1 MSVVIVAAAGCAA
14 AAAWL
19 ALPAGRRAVP
29 VAERG
34 PGGEATRVLGRLAA
48 RWQEVPR
55 RRHGPPELETHV
67 RAIRQ
72 LSALLR
78 SGRPPAEAWAL
89 LESTWKGKAAAPR
102 GRRNGQGGGRGAR
115 PAGGGAARGA
125 TADGSAGARDVVE
138 ACRAARTANTVGV
151 PPSAGLERHLRS
163 CSPEYAGAWSRL
175 VWCVRLS
182 ESTGAALSDLL
193 DRLAGQLEAGE
204 DRRRALDSALAGPRI
219 TQRILAWLPAF
230 GLALAQLIGADPLAV
245 LLWHPIGRLS
255 LVAGAAL
262 WWANRAWGAR
272 MLAGAARGRERA
284 GPGP

>member
-1 MSVVIVAAAGCAA
+1 MSVVIVAAAAACAA

-19 ALPAGRRAVP
+19 ALPVGRGAVP

-48 RWQEVPR
+48 RWREAQR
-55 RRHGPPELETHV
+55 RRQGPPELETHV

-89 LESTWKGKAAAPR
+89 LESTWKGKAAPAR
-102 GRRNGQGGGRGAR
+102 GRRAGQGVGRGAR
-115 PAGGGAARGA
+115 AAAGGAATGA
-125 TADGSAGARDVVE
+125 TADGSAGARDVTE
-138 ACRAARTANTVGV
+138 ACRAARMAHTVGA

-163 CSPEYAGAWSRL
+163 CGPEYAGAWSRL

-204 DRRRALDSALAGPRI
+204 DRRRALDAALAGPRA
-219 TQRILAWLPAF
+219 TQRILAWLPAV

-245 LLWHPIGRLS
+245 LLWHPVGRLS

-262 WWANRAWGAR
+262 WWANRVWGAR
-272 MLAGAARGRERA
+272 MLAGAATG